1 MKRVGAVS
9 GLISLENGVCKL
21 ELVQSSFTPSTSAST
36 ASMPNPSSPPPVIST
51 IVEEIKSGTLE
62 THPTKQDLT
71 SRQVQS
77 HVIYLQHKFSLVPG
91 SQGGWNQLAED
102 ALRQWLRTKRRAAK
116 ASSSK
121 QVLAITDEPGRASSP
136 EATTSSSYPGPGL
149 STQPLAIANEPSPP
163 SATTHENAPHDTP
176 PSPTGQGSSLLRAKL
191 RSAQYEYWNRSKDLW
206 LACGEMLPC
215 HENKVLVVGFLRP
228 QDMASR

>member
-102 ALRQWLRTKRRAAK
+102 ALRQWLRTKKRGAAAK
-116 ASSSK
+116 ASSSN

-136 EATTSSSYPGPGL
+136 ESSISCP
-149 STQPLAIANEPSPP
+149 
-163 SATTHENAPHDTP
+163 
-176 PSPTGQGSSLLRAKL
+176 
-191 RSAQYEYWNRSKDLW
+191 AQRTRQS
-206 LACGEMLPC
+206 
-215 HENKVLVVGFLRP
+215 
-228 QDMASR
+228 Q